1 MDKKTLSDVQI
12 EKMIDILSKKH
23 NLMQEALESVLYM
36 TLPPT
41 EYVEDIAD
49 FSDDYLA
56 EFLCSFLWQEIAHL
70 ADVID
75 WKRFDSVQWG
85 KLTARFGDKLNG
97 KSDVVPYWGAEEW
110 AYIISLVCEE
120 QLEEACLDCDKW
132 DGFTAKNW
140 GEVSGLSKNID
151 ERIKNASAKF
161 TLEDWRD
168 FFESSPC
175 PEDYTDLCP
184 CCEQLKKEYPDLM
197 L

>member
-1 MDKKTLSDVQI
+1 MDKKTLSDAQI
-12 EKMIDILSKKH
+12 EKMVDILSKKH
-23 NLMQEALESVLYM
+23 NLMQEALESVLYV

-56 EFLCSFLWQEIAHL
+56 EFLCSFTWYEIAHL

-75 WKRFDSVQWG
+75 WKRFESVQWG
-85 KLTARFGDKLNG
+85 KLTACFGDKLDG
-97 KSDVVPYWGAEEW
+97 KSDVIPYWGAEEW
-110 AYIISLVCEE
+110 AYIISMVHVE

-132 DGFTAKNW
+132 DEFTAKNW
-140 GEVSGLSKNID
+140 GTVSGLSENID

-168 FFESSPC
+168 FFENSPY
-175 PEDYTDLCP
+175 PEDFTDLCP
-184 CCEQLKKEYPDLM
+184 CCEQLKKEYPDL
-197 L
+197 LS